1 MGVTEIQ
8 KVTGNKVCVDC
19 DNRNPDW
26 ASINLGVLM
35 CLECSG
41 SHRHIGVHISQ
52 VRSLKLDTECWQ
64 GEMLEFMCSVG
75 NAAFN
80 RSWEKDVPPWVV
92 HPEEYPYMTFV
103 REHYISQKYLY
114 RKFLRKEVGDER
126 VSGTFTDD
134 IFRGLDCGLVQKKS
148 ANNHLTPWQARYLK
162 FHTKNGQAVLAY
174 YKDSNYSK
182 AQGEIQLAGSSAGL
196 VDQGECDKD
205 HRYSFSIETSADSE
219 HQGRVFLFST
229 EQAKDALTW
238 VESIRRHSGQVSE
251 RSSKVQATPIMAGME
266 LQRLQLK
273 GAAAQ
278 IMESEGVTCS
288 GEILQREAYSYGRW
302 YKRWAA
308 ITETALFIFM
318 EEGGQCFCAI
328 PLRGAH
334 LDKYIVNANR
344 DEKMLDGSFGVLCA
358 LSHVAFDAKDRKE
371 EWIKA
376 IEEGITTI
384 TIGR

>member
-19 DNRNPDW
+19 DNRSELVWQFSGLGVGGGLYFCASYLETSNPLSLVTSTSVVDPDW

-134 IFRGLDCGLVQKKS
+134 IFRGLDCGPVQKKS
-148 ANNHLTPWQARYLK
+148 GNNHLTPWQARYLK
-162 FHTKNGQAVLAY
+162 FHTRNGAPVLAY
-174 YKDSNYSK
+174 YKDSNYTK
-182 AQGEIQLAGSSAGL
+182 AQGEIQLEGSFAGL

-205 HRYSFSIETSADSE
+205 HRY
-219 HQGRVFLFST
+219 R
-229 EQAKDALTW
+229 W
-238 VESIRRHSGQVSE
+238 V
-251 RSSKVQATPIMAGME
+251 A
-266 LQRLQLK
+266 
-273 GAAAQ
+273 
-278 IMESEGVTCS
+278 SEGELV
-288 GEILQREAYSYGRW
+288 GWVVRVQ
-302 YKRWAA
+302 
-308 ITETALFIFM
+308 FF
-318 EEGGQCFCAI
+318 
-328 PLRGAH
+328 
-334 LDKYIVNANR
+334 
-344 DEKMLDGSFGVLCA
+344 
-358 LSHVAFDAKDRKE
+358 
-371 EWIKA
+371 
-376 IEEGITTI
+376 
-384 TIGR
+384 